1 MASSHPLDTRGVRSP
16 KSGNLKKGLPPPMK
30 GYLHQMKTAL
40 FVATLLLLRPI
51 PMQAQTAPAAN
62 PLAGEAERLSV
73 ELNPQ
78 VVAWRRD
85 FHKNPELGNR
95 ETRTAKVIADELRKL
110 GFEVTTGVATTGV
123 VGVLRGGRPGP
134 VVALRSDMDALP
146 VAEQGDLPFKST
158 AKTQWNGQ
166 EVGVMHACGHDN
178 HMAILLGTAAALARM
193 RDRLPGTVK
202 VIFQPAE
209 EGPPPGETGGAEQMI
224 KESVLENPKVD
235 AIFGLHVFPFP
246 AGTVVY
252 RSGPLMA
259 SADTFVIK
267 IKGRQTHG
275 AVPWGGIDP
284 IVIGSQ
290 VVMGLQTIISRTVN
304 ITEAPAVVTVGR
316 FTGGNRANIVPEMVE
331 LEGTVRAFDEGVR
344 KSIHDRIRAIATN
357 YAEAAGATATVDIG
371 SGTASPATI
380 NDPALTERM
389 LPTQRRAAGA
399 DNVRLG
405 PLTGTAEDFSFFQQK
420 VPGLFVF
427 LGVTPRDQDY
437 TKVAQNHSPLFFA
450 DESALPV
457 GVKVMTNLA
466 LDYLFGGK

>member
-1 MASSHPLDTRGVRSP
+1 MVRARRRFSGVR
-16 KSGNLKKGLPPPMK
+16 
-30 GYLHQMKTAL
+30 
-40 FVATLLLLRPI
+40 LLLIAVLLLPV
-51 PMQAQTAPAAN
+51 PALAQTASGTN
-62 PLAGEAERLSV
+62 PLAADVDRLSA

-110 GFEVTTGVATTGV
+110 GYTVTTGVATTGV
-123 VGVLRGGRPGP
+123 VGVLRGGLPGP

-166 EVGVMHACGHDN
+166 DVGVMHACGHDN
-178 HMAILLGTAAALARM
+178 HMAILLGAATALARM
-193 RDRLPGTVK
+193 KDRLPGTVK

-209 EGPPPGETGGAEQMI
+209 EGLPPGEVGGAEQMV
-224 KESVLENPKVD
+224 KEGVLENPRVD
-235 AIFGLHVFPFP
+235 AIFGLHVFPYP
-246 AGTVVY
+246 AGTVIY
-252 RSGPLMA
+252 RAGPMMA
-259 SADTFVIK
+259 SADTFLIR
-267 IKGRQTHG
+267 INGRQTHG

-316 FTGGNRANIVPEMVE
+316 FTGGNRSNIVPEMVE
-331 LEGTVRAFDEGVR
+331 LEGTVRSFNEGVR
-344 KSIHDRIRAIATN
+344 KGIHDRIRAIATG
-357 YAEAAGATATVDIG
+357 YAEAAGATATVEIG
-371 SGTASPATI
+371 RGTTYPVTI

-389 LPTQRRAAGA
+389 LPTLRRAAGA
-399 DNVRLG
+399 DNVRPG
-405 PLTGTAEDFSFFQQK
+405 PLVGTAEDFSFFQQK

-437 TKVAQNHSPLFFA
+437 TTAPQNHSPLFFA

>member
-1 MASSHPLDTRGVRSP
+1 MRQNPRVEYARRTRVQNVLVVTIAAALLSQANTNLD
-16 KSGNLKKGLPPPMK
+16 
-30 GYLHQMKTAL
+30 
-40 FVATLLLLRPI
+40 
-51 PMQAQTAPAAN
+51 AQTPSAAN
-62 PLAGEAERLSV
+62 PLATEVDRLAT

-95 ETRTAKVIADELRKL
+95 ELRTSKVIADELRKL
-110 GFEVTTGVATTGV
+110 GFEVTTNVATTGV

-158 AKTQWNGQ
+158 AKAQWNGQ

-178 HMAILLGTAAALARM
+178 HMAILLGTATALARM
-193 RDRLPGTVK
+193 KDRLPGTVK

-209 EGPPPGETGGAEQMI
+209 EGPPPGETGGAEQMV
-224 KESVLENPKVD
+224 KENVLENPKVD
-235 AIFGLHVFPFP
+235 AVFGLHVFPFRV
-246 AGTVVY
+246 GEIVY

-259 SADTFVIK
+259 STDSFVIK
-267 IKGRQTHG
+267 VKGRQTHG

-290 VVMGLQTIISRTVN
+290 IVMGLQTIISRSIN

-316 FTGGNRANIVPEMVE
+316 FTGGNRANIIPEEVE
-331 LEGTVRAFDEGVR
+331 LEGTIRAFNEDVRADIQRRVR
-344 KSIHDRIRAIATN
+344 EIATKI
-357 YAEAAGATATVDIG
+357 AESAGATATMQMTLGYPV
-371 SGTASPATI
+371 TR
-380 NDPALTERM
+380 NDEKLTERM
-389 LPTQRRAAGA
+389 LPTLRRVAGEE
-399 DNVRLG
+399 NVRFG

-420 VPGLFVF
+420 VPGMFIF
-427 LGVTPRDQDY
+427 LGVTPKDQDPA
-437 TKVAQNHSPLFFA
+437 KAAMNHSPLFFA
-450 DESALPV
+450 DEAALPI